1 MNRPRLS
8 AVIIVLVMTV
18 LTGCGNSSVPA
29 ASPQA
34 TGTETAV
41 VGTVVG
47 RQLSAYTAPDA
58 ARPFLRL
65 SATTP
70 FGSPRVV
77 LVRAVRG
84 SWLQVLLP
92 VRPNGSSGWVRR
104 SELTLTKVRYR
115 VRVSLAARQ
124 LVIYRGE
131 QELFRTTAAVGAS
144 TTPTPKGLYFVTDV
158 VRTSTQQAA
167 YGPYALGLSGHSRCW
182 NASGTATPRSPCT
195 APPGPTRS
203 VRPSARA
210 ASGSATPRSPGWPK
224 SCRSAR
230 RSRSTPSS
238 RQ

>member
-8 AVIIVLVMTV
+8 AVVTVLVMTV
-18 LTGCGNSSVPA
+18 LTGCGNSSSVPA

-34 TGTETAV
+34 AGTEAAV
-41 VGTVVG
+41 VGTVTG
-47 RQLSAYTAPDA
+47 RQLSAYTSPEA

-92 VRPNGSSGWVRR
+92 VRPNGSTGWVRR
-104 SELTLTKVRYR
+104 SELTLTKVRHR

-131 QELFRTTAAVGAS
+131 QELFRTTAAVGA
-144 TTPTPKGLYFVTDV
+144 TATPTPNGLYFVTDV
-158 VRTSTQQAA
+158 VRTSSQQAA
-167 YGPYALGLSGHSRCW
+167 YGPYALGLSGHSPVLERFGDGD
-182 NASGTATPRSPCT
+182 AQIALHGTSQPQTLGQAVSKGCVRIGNTAITRLAKELPLGTP
-195 APPGPTRS
+195 
-203 VRPSARA
+203 VQIDAR
-210 ASGSATPRSPGWPK
+210 
-224 SCRSAR
+224 
-230 RSRSTPSS
+230 
-238 RQ
+238 

>member
-1 MNRPRLS
+1 MNRLWLS
-8 AVIIVLVMTV
+8 AVITTIVVALT
-18 LTGCGNSSVPA
+18 TGCGNSSSVPA
-29 ASPQA
+29 VSPQA
-34 TGTETAV
+34 AGTEAAV
-41 VGTVVG
+41 VGTVAV

-77 LVRAVRG
+77 LVRAARG

-92 VRPNGSSGWVRR
+92 VRPNGSSAWVRR

-131 QELFRTTAAVGAS
+131 EELFRTKAAVGAS
-144 TTPTPKGLYFVTDV
+144 TTPTPSGLYFVTDV

-167 YGPYALGLSGHSRCW
+167 YGPYALGLSGHSPVLERFGDGD
-182 NASGTATPRSPCT
+182 AQIALHGTSRPDALGQAVSKGCVRIGNSAITRLAKELPLGTP
-195 APPGPTRS
+195 
-203 VRPSARA
+203 VQIDAR
-210 ASGSATPRSPGWPK
+210 
-224 SCRSAR
+224 
-230 RSRSTPSS
+230 
-238 RQ
+238 